1 MLSNLNNT
9 KKSLLKSMRSNKIV
23 EDDKVIDAFRAIS
36 RELFVPLNSKK
47 EAYIDAPLSIGY
59 KQTIS
64 QPSTVFS
71 MVEALELKKTDKV
84 LEVGSGSGYEA
95 AIISQLCDQVYSVE
109 IVPELVNFAKENLV
123 KAKIDNV
130 KIIQYDGGLGYEQQ
144 APYDKI
150 VVSAACAKI
159 PKALVDQLKDGG
171 ILVAPVGDGC
181 MQKMIKVVK
190 HNQVLDEADLGDYI
204 FVPLTGEFGRV

>member
-1 MLSNLNNT
+1 
-9 KKSLLKSMRSNKIV
+9 
-23 EDDKVIDAFRAIS
+23 
-36 RELFVPLNSKK
+36 
-47 EAYIDAPLSIGY
+47 
-59 KQTIS
+59 
-64 QPSTVFS
+64 

-109 IVPELVNFAKENLV
+109 IVPGLVNFAKENLA
-123 KAKIDNV
+123 KAKINNV

-181 MQKMIKVVK
+181 MQKMIKGVK
-190 HNQVLDEADLGDYI
+190 HNQVLDETDLGDYI